1 MMIKKSSKTYAKVGE
16 IDVRGNPDKTGFLF
30 LPEKGDLFYIV
41 GEMIFFREIRYA
53 SLNPFKKIK
62 KSNGF
67 TITKN
72 ADRFLYSFVY
82 ALQLYG
88 TKYIQRQP
96 ET

>member
-1 MMIKKSSKTYAKVGE
+1 
-16 IDVRGNPDKTGFLF
+16 
-30 LPEKGDLFYIV
+30 
-41 GEMIFFREIRYA
+41 MIFFREIRYA